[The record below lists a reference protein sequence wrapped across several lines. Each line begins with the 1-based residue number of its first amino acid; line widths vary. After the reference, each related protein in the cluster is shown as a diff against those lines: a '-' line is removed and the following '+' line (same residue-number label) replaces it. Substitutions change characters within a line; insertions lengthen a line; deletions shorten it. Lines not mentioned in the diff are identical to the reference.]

1 MEWLGFA
8 TLITAYGCIFTAVVT
23 GRKGWVLLIGWLIP
37 ILSLTITY
45 EPGMQI
51 NGLMVLICFVMFL
64 ICRLG
69 MVDVKMWNIRQRK
82 KHNILFGILYVGVF
96 ILLFYSVAQAQIQG
110 YMLNLQGWG
119 SQKLPI
125 WRMGLSTL
133 PLLWLNVIYTRMVYT
148 ATDRLRRKRQE
159 LKLLSCRCFIAN
171 EQGTEK
177 GLNQGYFLEGI
188 QNGVTYHF
196 RLTRR
201 SYLMLRKETKLRL
214 QTETG
219 LFGGIY
225 VTDIGHPEWLK
236 RARRV
241 ERRDA
246 KIGMVVFVVVMIFS
260 IWLYWI
266 R

>member
-8 TLITAYGCIFTAVVT
+8 TLITAYGCVFTTAVT
-23 GRKGWVLLIGWLIP
+23 GRKGWILLLGWLIP
-37 ILSLTITY
+37 IF
-45 EPGMQI
+45 GMTVSFQTGMEI
-51 NGLMVLICFVMFL
+51 NGLMVLICLGMYF
-64 ICRLG
+64 ICRRG

-82 KHNILFGILYVGVF
+82 KHNLLFALLYAVLFV
-96 ILLFYSVAQAQIQG
+96 LLFYSFAQAQIQG
-110 YMLNLQGWG
+110 YLLNLQGWG
-119 SQKLPI
+119 GEWDI
-125 WRMGLSTL
+125 WRMGLPLL
-133 PLLWLNVIYTRMVYT
+133 PLLWLNHMYTRMVYT
-148 ATDRLRRKRQE
+148 AIDRLYCKRAE

-171 EQGTEK
+171 ERGTEK
-177 GLNQGYFLEGI
+177 GINQGSYLEGI

-201 SYLMLRKETKLRL
+201 SYLMLRKENKLRL

-219 LFGGIY
+219 LLGGIY
-225 VTDIGHPEWLK
+225 VTDLGHPEWLK

-246 KIGMVVFVVVMIFS
+246 KLGMVLLLVVMLFG
-260 IWLYWI
+260 IWFYWL

>member
-23 GRKGWVLLIGWLIP
+23 GRKGWVLLMGWLIP
-37 ILSLTITY
+37 ILALTITY
-45 EPGMQI
+45 ETGMQI

-82 KHNILFGILYVGVF
+82 KHNILFGILYIGVF
-96 ILLFYSVAQAQIQG
+96 ILLFYSIAQAQIQG

-119 SQKLPI
+119 SKKLPI

-148 ATDRLRRKRQE
+148 AIDRLRRKRQE

-188 QNGVTYHF
+188 QNGAVSYTH
-196 RLTRR
+196 LT
-201 SYLMLRKETKLRL
+201 LPT
-214 QTETG
+214 T
-219 LFGGIY
+219 
-225 VTDIGHPEWLK
+225 
-236 RARRV
+236 
-241 ERRDA
+241 
-246 KIGMVVFVVVMIFS
+246 
-260 IWLYWI
+260 
-266 R
+266 

>member
-23 GRKGWVLLIGWLIP
+23 GRKGWVLLMGWLIP
-37 ILSLTITY
+37 ILALTITY
-45 EPGMQI
+45 ETGMQI

-82 KHNILFGILYVGVF
+82 KHNILFGILYIGVF
-96 ILLFYSVAQAQIQG
+96 ILLFYSIAQAQIQG

-119 SQKLPI
+119 SKKLPI

-148 ATDRLRRKRQE
+148 AIDRLRRKRQE

-171 EQGTEK
+171 E
-177 GLNQGYFLEGI
+177 
-188 QNGVTYHF
+188 
-196 RLTRR
+196 
-201 SYLMLRKETKLRL
+201 
-214 QTETG
+214 
-219 LFGGIY
+219 
-225 VTDIGHPEWLK
+225 
-236 RARRV
+236 
-241 ERRDA
+241 
-246 KIGMVVFVVVMIFS
+246 
-260 IWLYWI
+260 
-266 R
+266 

>member
-23 GRKGWVLLIGWLIP
+23 GRKGWVLLMGWLIP
-37 ILSLTITY
+37 ILALTITY

-82 KHNILFGILYVGVF
+82 KHNILFGILYCGVF

-148 ATDRLRRKRQE
+148 AIDRLRRKRQE

-219 LFGGIY
+219 LLGGIY

>member
-1 MEWLGFA
+1 MNR
-8 TLITAYGCIFTAVVT
+8 
-23 GRKGWVLLIGWLIP
+23 GRKRAE
-37 ILSLTITY
+37 S
-45 EPGMQI
+45 
-51 NGLMVLICFVMFL
+51 
-64 ICRLG
+64 
-69 MVDVKMWNIRQRK
+69 
-82 KHNILFGILYVGVF
+82 GIL
-96 ILLFYSVAQAQIQG
+96 
-110 YMLNLQGWG
+110 
-119 SQKLPI
+119 
-125 WRMGLSTL
+125 
-133 PLLWLNVIYTRMVYT
+133 
-148 ATDRLRRKRQE
+148 
-159 LKLLSCRCFIAN
+159 
-171 EQGTEK
+171 
-177 GLNQGYFLEGI
+177 LEGI

-246 KIGMVVFVVVMIFS
+246 KIGMAVFAVVMIFS